1 MDNFQLYFNIPRAYE
16 LGKTLGKNKEI
27 YFVFMKADPQ
37 YLAVQRII
45 DALGY
50 VEGTLYIIG
59 VSLISY
65 MLSLRGER
73 HWELAATYAEKY
85 GFPLGLVNFAEISPS
100 LKRYRKKRVERI
112 QKYLSK
118 SVYMLE
124 NIISKEEIDLLSV
137 TKTLASTLNTSSNA
151 KTVVFAAKM
160 TQYACYYHEKKTI
173 NGEKI
178 PIPVDHRVSLV
189 SLTSGLVEGW
199 KDKKYLPRVANI
211 LRDKYRGKLQEMWK
225 IVSST
230 SETSALMIDN
240 VVWVSGRCI
249 EENLLNKPGQIEK
262 CIQALTGCD
271 NECMNIVKE
280 FWKKLL

>member
-1 MDNFQLYFNIPRAYE
+1 MDNLQFYFNITRAYE

-27 YFVFMKADPQ
+27 CFVFMKADPQ
-37 YLAVQRII
+37 YHAVQRII
-45 DALGY
+45 DTLGY

-65 MLSLRGER
+65 ILSLRGEK
-73 HWELAATYAEKY
+73 HWELAATYAEKF
-85 GFPLGLVNFAEISPS
+85 GFPEGLVSFAETSPS

-112 QKYLSK
+112 QRYLSK

-124 NIISKEEIDLLSV
+124 NMISQDTIDLSSI
-137 TKTLASTLNTSSNA
+137 TKILASTLNTSSDA

-160 TQYACYYHEKKTI
+160 TQYACHYHGKKTI

-199 KDKKYLPRVANI
+199 EDKKYLPRVANI
-211 LRDKYRGKLQEMWK
+211 LRDNYRRKLQEMWE

-230 SETSALMIDN
+230 SEISALMIDN

-249 EENLLNKPGQIEK
+249 EENLLNKPSQIEE
-262 CIQALTGCD
+262 CIQAITGCD
-271 NECMNIVKE
+271 NKCMDIVKE
-280 FWKKLL
+280 FWTLF